1 VSRYTYLT
9 SSQDKGDEMAKY
21 AVTIAVDF
29 GNAYDF
35 DGAEL
40 QLNEELI
47 EQLSKISLGSVIFN
61 EITNAVAIKVTSNKE
76 SN

>member
-1 VSRYTYLT
+1 
-9 SSQDKGDEMAKY
+9 MAKY

>member
-1 VSRYTYLT
+1 
-9 SSQDKGDEMAKY
+9 MAKY

-61 EITNAVAIKVTSNKE
+61 EITNAVFIKVASNKE
-76 SN
+76 AN

>member
-1 VSRYTYLT
+1 
-9 SSQDKGDEMAKY
+9 MAKY
-21 AVTIAVDF
+21 AVTIAIDF

-40 QLNEELI
+40 QLNKELV

-61 EITNAVAIKVTSNKE
+61 EITNAVAIKVTNNKE
-76 SN
+76 TN